1 MTRII
6 PKSEFADL
14 SEYLDILVT
23 MGVKFKTDPSIA
35 YLGGLAVITEG
46 KTVIYDASGNYA
58 GRVIRGD
65 ISP

>member
-1 MTRII
+1 MTILI

-14 SEYLDILVT
+14 SEYLDTLIT
-23 MGVKFKTDPSIA
+23 MGVKFKIDPSIA

-46 KTVIYDASGNYA
+46 KTVIYDASGYYA
-58 GRVIRGD
+58 GRIIRGD